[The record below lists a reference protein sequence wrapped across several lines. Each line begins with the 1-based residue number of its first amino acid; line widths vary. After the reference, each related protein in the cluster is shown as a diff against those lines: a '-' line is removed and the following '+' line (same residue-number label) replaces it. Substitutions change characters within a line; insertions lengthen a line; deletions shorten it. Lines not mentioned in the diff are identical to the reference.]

1 MSCCCCSRGR
11 AGHLY
16 RIPANADLHGPACP
30 RGKPA
35 HRGHQGAQP
44 VQGPELG
51 NQPASDIPE
60 PLGPLRH
67 RPGGKRADRGV
78 IHAEQL
84 SMQLPGEIRQLLRI
98 AVRHRDHLHD

>member
-1 MSCCCCSRGR
+1 MISRCCCEVTPVTFS
-11 AGHLY
+11 A
-16 RIPANADLHGPACP
+16 IPADADLHGPACP

-35 HRGHQGAQP
+35 HGGHQGAQP

-51 NQPASDIPE
+51 HQPASDIPE

-78 IHAEQL
+78 IHVKQL
-84 SMQLPGEIRQLLRI
+84 SMQLPGEIRQFLRV
-98 AVRHRDHLHD
+98 AVRHRHHLHD